1 MANFF
6 PKDDGNY
13 NERVLVCGGI
23 ENDAETCT
31 LVDFET
37 ETLKGEIMEALKF
50 RNNSFIPYVFQTRAF
65 PSQAEMGTHTAWSWK
80 IGLG

>member
-37 ETLKGEIMEALKF
+37 ETLKGEIMEADFGL
-50 RNNSFIPYVFQTRAF
+50 SFISYLFQTRAF
-65 PSQAEMGTHTAWSWK
+65 PSQAEMAMRTAWSWK